1 MSINQI
7 LKKMVENVQGGLGA
21 IIMGYDGISIDEYLK
36 QDADIDVSLV
46 AVEYSA
52 VFKEIDKTLAILKIG
67 KMEEVSIS
75 TDYLRVLVKAIND
88 DLFVVL
94 ALIKD
99 GNYGKGRYLL
109 KLHAPELRE
118 CLE

>member
-7 LKKMVENVQGGLGA
+7 LKNVVDNVQGGLGA
-21 IIMGYDGISIDEYLK
+21 IVMGYDGISIDEYLK
-36 QDADIDVSLV
+36 DEVDIDVPLV

-52 VFKEIDKTLAILKIG
+52 VLKEVNKTLSILKIG

-75 TDYLRVLVKAIND
+75 TDFLRILVRAIND

-94 ALIKD
+94 AIITD

-109 KLHAPELRE
+109 KLHTPELRE